1 MTVAKQR
8 FVLIGHPVLHSLSP
22 AIHQAAYDALG
33 LPHRYELVDCP
44 DEAAVERVV
53 AELRAGKIAGAN
65 VTIPWKR
72 AALKLADRVAPGA
85 QRVAVANVLAR
96 GEGGAIVAHNTDV
109 PALVEE
115 FQRLSSSVRRAVV
128 IGNGGA
134 APAVVSALQ
143 DAGAERIALTAR
155 RFDSKEPESNWPH
168 GADFAAQG
176 ASLLAWPESD
186 PAAARR
192 FRETLARVDVI
203 VQCTSAGMH
212 GADDGEQLARIVP
225 WEHVP
230 QSALAYD
237 LIYNPATTPFLTHA
251 RQAGLEAENGLGML
265 VAQAALAIKLW
276 LNLTPPRA
284 ALEHAA
290 LAALAE
296 RTTREHAEGHA

>member
-1 MTVAKQR
+1 MSLAKER
-8 FVLIGHPVLHSLSP
+8 FVLIGHPVAHSLSP

-44 DEAAVERVV
+44 DEAAVENVV

-72 AALKLADRVAPGA
+72 LALKLADRVAPGA

-143 DAGAERIALTAR
+143 DAGADRIALTAR
-155 RFDSKEPESNWPH
+155 RFDPVIAESDWPH
-168 GADFAAQG
+168 AAQFAAQG
-176 ASLLAWPESD
+176 ALLLAWPESD
-186 PAAARR
+186 AAAARR

-212 GADDGEQLARIVP
+212 GADDGEKLARIVP

-230 QSALAYD
+230 RSALAYD
-237 LIYNPATTPFLTHA
+237 LIYNPGATPFLAHA
-251 RQAGLEAENGLGML
+251 RNAGLEAENGLGML
-265 VAQAALAIKLW
+265 IAQAGLALKLW

-284 ALEHAA
+284 ALENAA
-290 LAALAE
+290 RGELAARGAA
-296 RTTREHAEGHA
+296 EHAEEPA